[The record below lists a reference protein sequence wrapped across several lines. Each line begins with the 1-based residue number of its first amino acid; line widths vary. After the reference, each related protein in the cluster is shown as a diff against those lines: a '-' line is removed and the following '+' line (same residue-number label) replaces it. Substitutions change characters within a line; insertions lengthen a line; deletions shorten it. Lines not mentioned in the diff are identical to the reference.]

1 MKTENKVLM
10 YATSFAVVAGGV
22 MMLSI
27 SVSVLGIRNVQ
38 KAQAFNLIADGY
50 RAILLAETYDAKAA
64 AQSIKA
70 VMSEVI

>member
-38 KAQAFNLIADGY
+38 KAQAFNLIADGH
-50 RAILLAETYDAKAA
+50 RAISLAKTYDAKAA
-64 AQSIKA
+64 A
-70 VMSEVI
+70 